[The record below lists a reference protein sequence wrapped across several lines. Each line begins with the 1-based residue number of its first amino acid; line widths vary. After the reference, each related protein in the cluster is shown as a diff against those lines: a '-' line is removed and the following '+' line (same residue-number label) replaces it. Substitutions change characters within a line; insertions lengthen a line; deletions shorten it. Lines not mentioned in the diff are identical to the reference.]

1 MGRKCSVV
9 NWRTNYRKRKKD
21 ENNPE
26 NVTEYSFPKNLDD
39 RKAWVRAIPN
49 ENLSVEMVTDN
60 MGVCTLHFKDCKSW
74 RKASRFPA
82 PDEPPTHFP
91 DVPKSKVGTKR
102 REPHSTK
109 EMKKKLMSERG
120 NFFKPGS
127 GIFSS
132 LQKNLR
138 PWTPHS

>member
-9 NWRTNYRKRKKD
+9 NCRTNYRKRKKD

-26 NVTEYSFPKNLDD
+26 NITVYSFPKNLDD

-49 ENLSVEMVTDN
+49 ENLSVEKVTDN
-60 MGVCTLHFKDCKSW
+60 MGVCALHFKDCTRW

-91 DVPKSKVGTKR
+91 DVPKSYSWHQAKKR
-102 REPHSTK
+102 CDEA
-109 EMKKKLMSERG
+109 
-120 NFFKPGS
+120 
-127 GIFSS
+127 
-132 LQKNLR
+132 
-138 PWTPHS
+138 